1 MQNFKKYGVAA
12 AVAAVSTSAFA
23 QVVSTTD
30 RGDAAIIPY
39 YTAEGGRITGIHV
52 VNTTGSTQAV
62 KMRLRRGSD
71 SADAM
76 DFNIVMSPYDEWTG
90 YVAKDDDGV
99 YVGTSDKTCT
109 VPKKLGV
116 DGIGRMP
123 ATFAAGASEGYIE
136 IIGMA
141 QTTNEKQPVAVAA
154 KHAKGV
160 PADCTAVESN
170 FLRVAEA
177 KRGEVKV
184 AGVHNTSTTSN
195 GKCATASTTVTACFA
210 ANISKTNVTSWTDTA
225 DNALKVSYFIREG
238 ATDGEGGLE
247 LGANAVML
255 EGFTDAFSGSSAG
268 APAMTNQVQRVF
280 DSNNANKLVWDPLN
294 FEYPNLGQVVGN
306 TSSSILASGAPSA
319 SNNLAHFDKVRE
331 ALDVASVIN
340 EWADNANA
348 DADWIVTLPGQY
360 AMRDAVCERYA
371 VEGPKTACSNY
382 TASTSVLPASGRV
395 LIENDQ
401 LPFWLLDGSGTKLA
415 GTQKFAFS
423 VYDREEGVLVNTTST
438 ENPGIDFSPSSN
450 ETTTYENRKLYREV
464 NVLVWGEDDGGVV
477 GSANYQP
484 ASDTAAATD
493 TSHGLMAVIGTG
505 DLTEGWA
512 KLDIYPGNTAAA
524 TFQVGN
530 SLAADALLPL
540 AREAAGSGD
549 CSAADTTPG
558 QSCYGTW
565 TKADEWRE
573 GQQDVAVVGLAV
585 WKREFADNAAANYGR
600 AIEHSYAQ
608 SSGSCGYGNRG
619 TEDTSG
625 ATAARGSTSIST
637 ACQTRDLAI

>member
-136 IIGMA
+136 VIGMA
-141 QTTNEKQPVAVAA
+141 QTTNEKQPIAVAA

-177 KRGEVKV
+177 KRGTATV
-184 AGVHNTSTTSN
+184 AGVHYTNLTSN

-210 ANISKTNVTSWTDTA
+210 ANISKTNTSSWTDTA

-255 EGFTDAFSGSSAG
+255 HGFTDAFSGGDDG

-280 DSNNANKLVWDPLN
+280 DSNNADKLVWDPLN

-306 TSSSILASGAPSA
+306 TSSNILGASTSPSA
-319 SNNLAHFDKVRE
+319 TNNVNHFHAVRQ

-360 AMRDAVCERYA
+360 AMRDGVCERYA

-382 TASTSVLPASGRV
+382 TATLATAGTGIK
-395 LIENDQ
+395 LDDDQ
-401 LPFWLLDGSGTKLA
+401 LPFWLLDGSGA
-415 GTQKFAFS
+415 AFGSKFAFS

-450 ETTTYENRKLYREV
+450 ETTTYDNRKLYREV

-512 KLDIYPGNTAAA
+512 KLDIHPGNTAAA
-524 TFQVGN
+524 TFQTGA
-530 SLAADALLPL
+530 SLAADALMPL
-540 AREAAGSGD
+540 ARQASSSSCAA
-549 CSAADTTPG
+549 TETKPG
-558 QSCYGTW
+558 QNCYGSW
-565 TKADEWRE
+565 TDATLASEKN
-573 GQQDVAVVGLAV
+573 QDVAVVGLAV

-619 TEDTSG
+619 TNDSG
-625 ATAARGSTSIST
+625 TTTADRNGSLGAHNAACDRG
-637 ACQTRDLAI
+637 DLAI

>member
-23 QVVSTTD
+23 QVVSTND

-71 SADAM
+71 SSDAM

-116 DGIGRMP
+116 EGIGRMP

-136 IIGMA
+136 VIGMGQA
-141 QTTNEKQPVAVAA
+141 TSEKMPVPVGA

-160 PADCTAVESN
+160 PADCATVESN
-170 FLRVAEA
+170 FLRVADT
-177 KRGEVKV
+177 KRGAVEV
-184 AGVHNTSTTSN
+184 AGVHYTNLTSS
-195 GKCATASTTVTACFA
+195 GKCAATSSTVTACMA
-210 ANISKTNVTSWTDTA
+210 AKIADTNTTKWTDTA

-247 LGANAVML
+247 VGANAVML
-255 EGFTDAFSGSSAG
+255 QGFTDAFSGNDAG
-268 APAMTNQVQRVF
+268 EPAMTNQVQRVF
-280 DSNNANKLVWDPLN
+280 DSNNGNKLLWDPLN

-306 TSSSILASGAPSA
+306 TSSNIINSTTAPSDTD
-319 SNNLAHFDKVRE
+319 NVNHFHAVRQ

-340 EWADNANA
+340 EWADNAAA

-360 AMRDAVCERYA
+360 AMRDGVCERYA

-382 TASTSVLPASGRV
+382 TAGLGAAA
-395 LIENDQ
+395 LQLDDDQ
-401 LPFWLLDGSGTKLA
+401 LPFWLLDGEGAAFGTTA
-415 GTQKFAFS
+415 QKFAFS

-450 ETTTYENRKLYREV
+450 ETTTYDSRKLYREV

-484 ASDTAAATD
+484 ASDAAAATD

-512 KLDIYPGNTAAA
+512 KLDIHPGNTAAA
-524 TFQVGN
+524 TFQVGA
-530 SLAADALLPL
+530 SLAADAAMPL
-540 AREAAGSGD
+540 ARQASSSSCAA
-549 CSAADTTPG
+549 TETKPG
-558 QSCYGTW
+558 QNCYGSW
-565 TKADEWRE
+565 TNATLATEKN
-573 GQQDVAVVGLAV
+573 QDVAVVGLAV

-608 SSGSCGYGNRG
+608 SSGSCGYGNSG
-619 TEDTSG
+619 TNDS
-625 ATAARGSTSIST
+625 GSTT
-637 ACQTRDLAI
+637 LGRNGALGTHNATCDRPDLAI